1 MHKNVHQSKIIN
13 AQDFA
18 YQSSL
23 RATDFIIIY
32 FMREFAQIIHI
43 FCCVSIG
50 QTYRQTCCQVGSSVL
65 MIVPNGESTM
75 ALVKNYEHLGDT
87 VCALYR
93 NRFHFVY
100 MKQLS
105 AILLCWTSLSLNVG
119 SSIGVVCSVQVQIY
133 IDFVGGFCFRNL
145 SEILLIAFYSFSGFY
160 NSHKHND
167 YKLKL

>member
-1 MHKNVHQSKIIN
+1 MN
-13 AQDFA
+13 AQAFA

-23 RATDFIIIY
+23 RATDFVIIY
-32 FMREFAQIIHI
+32 FMRELAQIMHI

-65 MIVPNGESTM
+65 MIVPNGKSTM

-93 NRFHFVY
+93 KRFHFVY

-119 SSIGVVCSVQVQIY
+119 SSIGGVYGSSANILW
-133 IDFVGGFCFRNL
+133 FCWSFL
-145 SEILLIAFYSFSGFY
+145 FSEFIWNPINCILFI
-160 NSHKHND
+160 
-167 YKLKL
+167 